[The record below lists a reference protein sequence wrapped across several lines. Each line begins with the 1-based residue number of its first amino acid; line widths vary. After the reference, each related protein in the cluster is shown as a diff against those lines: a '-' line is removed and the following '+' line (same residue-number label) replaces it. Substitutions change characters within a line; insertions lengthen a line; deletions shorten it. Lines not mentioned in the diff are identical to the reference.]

1 MRLVI
6 GLLLILMTALPQRAG
21 AAPSFSVRVRLD
33 PNPLPA
39 RDVGI
44 IKIATEPGASCHAI
58 IHHPNGSQRVIIGLY
73 ATLFDGIAVWIFTP
87 RADES
92 SGTIEARCWG
102 EDNIDHKALVS
113 YKVAGSVPVFHGKL
127 AAQVTIVPNSI
138 VNGGRA
144 TVWVHTQPRA
154 TCDGGIQYNDGTGS
168 QTFDAYTQHVG
179 PNGMIIWPWQ
189 VSAANETG
197 GTVKIRCYLA
207 GQAAYG
213 TATFAVAGG

>member
-1 MRLVI
+1 MRIVLSVVI
-6 GLLLILMTALPQRAG
+6 MLLTALPMRAS
-21 AAPSFSVRVRLD
+21 ATQSFAIRVRLD

-39 RDVGI
+39 GDVGI
-44 IKIATEPGASCHAI
+44 IKIATEPGAACRAI
-58 IHHPNGSQRVIIGLY
+58 IHRPNGSQRLIIGY
-73 ATLFDGIAVWIFTP
+73 YRTIFDGIAVWIFTP

-102 EDNIDHKALVS
+102 EDDMDHKAFVS
-113 YKVAGSVPVFHGKL
+113 YKVAGSVPAFHGKL
-127 AAQVTIVPNSI
+127 TTQVSIVPRSL

-189 VSAANETG
+189 VSADNETG

-207 GQAAYG
+207 GQSVYG
-213 TATFAVAGG
+213 TATFAVAGS